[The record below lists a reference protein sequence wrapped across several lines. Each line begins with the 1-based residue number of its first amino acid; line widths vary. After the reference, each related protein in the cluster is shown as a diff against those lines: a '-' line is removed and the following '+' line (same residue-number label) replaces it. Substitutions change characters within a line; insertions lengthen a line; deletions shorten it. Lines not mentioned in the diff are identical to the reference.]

1 MIGSRDRAR
10 RASFFALAVAAGFM
24 FEGLTVQT
32 RAEDV
37 SAANPEVERIVK
49 ALGGVPEG
57 KTRSFSI
64 HAKSP
69 LSPEQRAIVE
79 AAKKKGTRGLSLGE
93 RGELAEATQTLP
105 SIDLE
110 VYFDF
115 DSDQV
120 NGASQDTVNALG
132 KALTNSSFAGSTFVV
147 SGHTDAKGSNDYNQ
161 QLSQRRAEAVRHLLI
176 ERFDLNESHLIAIG
190 YGEEQLKFPTNPEGD
205 QNRRVQIVNLGE

>member
-1 MIGSRDRAR
+1 MIGSRDRVR
-10 RASFFALAVAAGFM
+10 RAGFFALAVAAGFT
-24 FEGLTVQT
+24 FEGMTDQT

-37 SAANPEVERIVK
+37 SGANPEVERIVK

-64 HAKSP
+64 NAKSP
-69 LSPEQRAIVE
+69 LRPEQRAVVE
-79 AAKKKGTRGLSLGE
+79 AVKRKGTRGLSVGE

-120 NGASQDTVNALG
+120 NVASQDTVDALG
-132 KALTNSSFAGSTFVV
+132 KALTNTSFSGSTFVV
-147 SGHTDAKGSNDYNQ
+147 GGHTDAKGSNDYNQ

-176 ERFDLNESHLIAIG
+176 ERFDLNEGHLIAIG
-190 YGEEQLKFPTNPEGD
+190 YGEEQLKFPTNPDGD
-205 QNRRVQIVNLGE
+205 QNRRVQVVNLGE